1 MFLNFCSAPNCHSA
15 YANGITFLTWQC
27 AHKNLFVCFRSYMT
41 SWNRKWHNIFTPHD
55 RPFSWPT
62 FYMAI
67 TFKLIR
73 LFLPSAYI
81 FAFSCFLCYAMF
93 PVSDKMFAEAPNE
106 LSFSQLWNYYRYED
120 KHMQI
125 ELCDLF
131 FFLLWY
137 LCRWKIDIVFPIQHL
152 HRRGG
157 VWRGWEQ
164 TSFSLGNFGFH
175 WNYSQRMEIVLI
187 LFFCKLQLNQPF
199 WGTRKVVGWEKLFM
213 ERIFLFWEHR

>member
-1 MFLNFCSAPNCHSA
+1 M
-15 YANGITFLTWQC
+15 
-27 AHKNLFVCFRSYMT
+27 RS
-41 SWNRKWHNIFTPHD
+41 
-55 RPFSWPT
+55 
-62 FYMAI
+62 
-67 TFKLIR
+67 
-73 LFLPSAYI
+73 
-81 FAFSCFLCYAMF
+81 
-93 PVSDKMFAEAPNE
+93 
-106 LSFSQLWNYYRYED
+106 
-120 KHMQI
+120 
-125 ELCDLF
+125 LF

-164 TSFSLGNFGFH
+164 TSFSLWNFGFH

-213 ERIFLFWEHR
+213 ERIFLFLRAQISFFTLAGAMKCKGMWKSFQTFLNETKRFQFETASIRCCDFNRRSILNGAQCRFKDESKRIDWVKLSAICRST